1 MTQKDLRWILMLSL
15 CLVVLAVVPGGGE
28 TGIKLFLKDGSY
40 QLVKS
45 YEERSDRV
53 RYYSLE
59 RSTWEEIPLS
69 LVDLEATRR
78 SQQEQDKADQK
89 ALEEVRRVEKQRID
103 LPVNSGFEVAPGIRL
118 PQEQGVFA
126 FDGQRVIRLAQS
138 PGEMVKD
145 KKRLVLMLA
154 LPAPVLK
161 NRSFVVLAEVKAA
174 VRVQARVP
182 MFYIQLSYTSA
193 PQWELLSLKP
203 GKETRM
209 VERVEGRGRKGEG
222 HEVRTTLEADR
233 AEISP
238 GLIRLKPVHELAPGE
253 YALGECVGH
262 KLNLDIWDFGVD
274 KLPSR

>member
-1 MTQKDLRWILMLSL
+1 MTQKDRRWILMLGL
-15 CLVVLAVVPGGGE
+15 CLVVWAVAPGRGE

-78 SQQEQDKADQK
+78 AQQEQDKADQQ

-103 LPVNSGFEVAPGIRL
+103 LPENSGVEIAPGIRL
-118 PQEQGVFA
+118 PPEQGIFA

-145 KKRLVLMLA
+145 KKRLALLLV
-154 LPAPVLK
+154 LPAPVWK

-174 VRVQARVP
+174 IRMAAKALT
-182 MFYIQLSYTSA
+182 FYIQLTDTSVA
-193 PQWELLSLKP
+193 KCELLSLKP
-203 GKETRM
+203 GKASRM
-209 VERVEGRGRKGEG
+209 VERVEGRGGKGED
-222 HEVRTTLEADR
+222 HEVRTPVEVER

-253 YALGECVGH
+253 YALGECVGN
-262 KLNLDIWDFGVD
+262 KLNLDLWDFGVD
-274 KLPSR
+274 KLQ